1 MVLDVPRSDVMIDAL
16 EPSSRIVIVANQELA
31 AVRAATRLSAALRQR
46 YGKDRLSVVVS
57 RYDVQSE
64 IGQDDVERVLGT
76 PVAHTFPSNYRIA
89 LEALNAGRPVV
100 LDNHNKLAAALTGFR
115 AWPGGDERG
124 TLAGQT
130 ASWTVWSF
138 DRSTVVSV
146 GTLSGVKTFGAR
158 SVSVMNSV
166 VSITSPSADPRQ
178 KSYQDLKAK
187 VHTDLLNRLNLE
199 RLTQMG
205 QKEAEP
211 EIRRIILEIIER
223 SNETTPLSLTERET
237 LVVDVLNE
245 LFGLGPLEALLR
257 DQNISDILVNRF
269 DQVYVERDGRLEL
282 TDILFR
288 DDRHLMQIIERIVS
302 TVGRRID
309 ESSPMVDA
317 RLRDG
322 SRVNAIIPPLAI
334 DGPSLSIR
342 RFRTGRVGAEDMV
355 GRETMTQPMLDFL
368 RAAVACRL
376 NIIVSGG
383 TGAGKTTLLNVL
395 SGFISNLERV
405 VTIEDAAELMM
416 RQRHV
421 VRLETRP
428 PNIEGKGAVRQRDLV
443 VNALRMRPDRIIV
456 GEVRSDEALDML
468 QAMNTGH
475 DGGLTTIHA
484 NSPRDA
490 LYRLDTMVAMANLN
504 LPERAVRQQI
514 ASAVN
519 LVIQV
524 TRLSDGT
531 RKVTAITE
539 VTGMEGEMIS
549 TQDIFVF
556 DRTGLRRDG
565 KVCGR
570 FRATGIRP
578 RCTERLL
585 SFGVQLPID
594 MFEHVTQV
602 A

>member
-1 MVLDVPRSDVMIDAL
+1 
-16 EPSSRIVIVANQELA
+16 
-31 AVRAATRLSAALRQR
+31 
-46 YGKDRLSVVVS
+46 
-57 RYDVQSE
+57 
-64 IGQDDVERVLGT
+64 
-76 PVAHTFPSNYRIA
+76 
-89 LEALNAGRPVV
+89 
-100 LDNHNKLAAALTGFR
+100 
-115 AWPGGDERG
+115 
-124 TLAGQT
+124 
-130 ASWTVWSF
+130 
-138 DRSTVVSV
+138 
-146 GTLSGVKTFGAR
+146 
-158 SVSVMNSV
+158 MNSV

-178 KSYQDLKAK
+178 KSYQDLKAQ

-205 QKEAEP
+205 QTEAEP

-269 DQVYVERDGRLEL
+269 DQVYVEREGRLEL

-468 QAMNTGH
+468 QAMNSGH

>member
-1 MVLDVPRSDVMIDAL
+1 MNP
-16 EPSSRIVIVANQELA
+16 A
-31 AVRAATRLSAALRQR
+31 A
-46 YGKDRLSVVVS
+46 
-57 RYDVQSE
+57 
-64 IGQDDVERVLGT
+64 IGT
-76 PVAHTFPSNYRIA
+76 P
-89 LEALNAGRPVV
+89 
-100 LDNHNKLAAALTGFR
+100 
-115 AWPGGDERG
+115 
-124 TLAGQT
+124 
-130 ASWTVWSF
+130 AS
-138 DRSTVVSV
+138 
-146 GTLSGVKTFGAR
+146 
-158 SVSVMNSV
+158 
-166 VSITSPSADPRQ
+166 DPRQ
-178 KSYQDLKAK
+178 RSYQDLKAR
-187 VHTDLLNRLNLE
+187 VHGELLNRLNLD

-205 QKEAEP
+205 QQEAEP
-211 EIRRIILEIIER
+211 EIRRLILDILER
-223 SNETTPLSLTERET
+223 GKDTTPLSLSERET

-245 LFGLGPLEALLR
+245 LFGLGPLESLLR
-257 DQNISDILVNRF
+257 DSAISDILVNRF
-269 DQVYVERDGRLEL
+269 DQVYVEREGRLQQ
-282 TDILFR
+282 TDIVFR

-342 RFRTGRVGAEDMV
+342 RFRTGRLGADDLVE
-355 GRETMTQPMLDFL
+355 RESMTQPMLEFL
-368 RAAVACRL
+368 QAAVACRL

-395 SGFISNLERV
+395 SGFISNMERIG
-405 VTIEDAAELMM
+405 TIEDAAELLM

-428 PNIEGKGAVRQRDLV
+428 ANIEGKGAVRQRDLV

-475 DGGLTTIHA
+475 DGSLTTIHA

-490 LYRLDTMVAMANLN
+490 LYRLDTMVAMASLN

-519 LVIQV
+519 LIIQV
-524 TRLSDGT
+524 TRMSDGT
-531 RKVTAITE
+531 RKVTAVTE
-539 VTGMEGEMIS
+539 VTGMEGDVVS

-578 RCTERLL
+578 RCAERLAA
-585 SFGVQLPID
+585 FGVQLPAD
-594 MFEHVTQV
+594 MFDHITAV